1 MSAMATQF
9 LRQQLTIRERG
20 RNLTTRYFEEPT
32 ARLLS
37 ALHVTPNMISI
48 LGFFI
53 ACVSAFLAYQNSFIS
68 AGFLF
73 LLAGILDM
81 LDGSVARL
89 TGNSTRLGAVL
100 DSLIDRV
107 SETALLFGLM
117 LFYLDNDNEAG
128 VTLVFLALASSYL
141 VSYLRTRGEGVGINM
156 QSSGL
161 FTRTE
166 RVLTLSIGL
175 IINQVILALTIVA
188 VLSMA
193 TVIQRIY
200 RIYHYRE
207 DSIN

>member
-1 MSAMATQF
+1 MSARLPQF
-9 LRQQLTIRERG
+9 PRQKLTVRERG
-20 RNLTTRYFEEPT
+20 RNLTTRYFEEPA

-37 ALHVTPNMISI
+37 ALHITPNTISI
-48 LGFFI
+48 LGFLI

-73 LLAGILDM
+73 LLAGIFDM
-81 LDGSVARL
+81 LDGSVARI
-89 TGNSTRLGAVL
+89 TGHSTPFGAIL

-117 LFYLDNDNEAG
+117 LFYLNNDNEPG

-141 VSYLRTRGEGVGINM
+141 VSYLRARGEGAGINM
-156 QSSGL
+156 QRSGL

-175 IINQVILALTIVA
+175 IINQMILALTIVA
-188 VLSMA
+188 VLSTA

-200 RIYHYRE
+200 RIYR
-207 DSIN
+207 